1 MWSGHGSGHRLRR
14 CSVPAYLLRGERN
27 GARQRVGTI
36 GKRAGAARLTISL
49 SSTAAANY
57 AEYAAEISSGF
68 GEPGRL
74 RHFVLVDRRPYG
86 QWRFRRLAA
95 VARDIGVDDRGN
107 EQRKHRTDRHA
118 GGDDEPDV
126 EAALGAGAGGD
137 EQWHDA
143 DHHGG

>member
-57 AEYAAEISSGF
+57 AEYAAEISSGLLAELDNHSARKARKAASTSSSF
-68 GEPGRL
+68 TMPL
-74 RHFVLVDRRPYG
+74 RS
-86 QWRFRRLAA
+86 
-95 VARDIGVDDRGN
+95 
-107 EQRKHRTDRHA
+107 
-118 GGDDEPDV
+118 
-126 EAALGAGAGGD
+126 ALSSACSSSCDG
-137 EQWHDA
+137 
-143 DHHGG
+143 